1 MSRCYLSK
9 KIFSFNKANISIF
22 LKKNLK
28 GVAALLVHVARVD
41 EAYTD
46 KEKQIIKSFIN
57 SFNESDSDLILKEAE
72 ELESNSNQL
81 LSFTRAVKD
90 QELEVKKE
98 IIEHLWKIIISDQN
112 VDHYEANLMRRICGL
127 IYFPDKL
134 CGEIKIKVLGKTS

>member
-1 MSRCYLSK
+1 MDK
-9 KIFSFNKANISIF
+9 E
-22 LKKNLK
+22 NLK
-28 GVAALLVHVARVD
+28 GVAALLVHVAKVD

-72 ELESNSNQL
+72 ELESNSNQF

-127 IYFPDKL
+127 IYFPDRL
-134 CGEIKIKVLGKTS
+134 CGEIKLRVSKM

>member
-1 MSRCYLSK
+1 MDK
-9 KIFSFNKANISIF
+9 E
-22 LKKNLK
+22 NLK

-112 VDHYEANLMRRICGL
+112 VDHYESNLMRRICGL

-134 CGEIKIKVLGKTS
+134 CGEIKLKVLKSN

>member
-1 MSRCYLSK
+1 VDK
-9 KIFSFNKANISIF
+9 E
-22 LKKNLK
+22 NLK
-28 GVAALLVHVARVD
+28 GVTALLVHVARVD

-81 LSFTRAVKD
+81 LSFTRTVKD

-98 IIEHLWKIIISDQN
+98 IIEHLWQIIISDQN

-134 CGEIKIKVLGKTS
+134 CGEIKLKVLQSN